1 MIDRV
6 GFAYQ
11 YQNWDSENWS
21 EVVFSDEKAFCSDAV
36 GSVWVHRPRGKR
48 FEEKYVYPQRKSGR
62 FSVGKFW
69 KLRYLYNNNYKKKTN
84 SS

>member
-36 GSVWVHRPRGKR
+36 GSVWVH
-48 FEEKYVYPQRKSGR
+48 
-62 FSVGKFW
+62 
-69 KLRYLYNNNYKKKTN
+69 
-84 SS
+84 